1 MAINVLFPLPLGL
14 QRQLTVA
21 CVSVCLHPG
30 WIFVKSLRLAA
41 IVGVLIVQ
49 KDEGDDS
56 GAAGMEA
63 RHPFSVWE
71 NYTQGLISA
80 CGNSKVVSAEK
91 IHISC

>member
-21 CVSVCLHPG
+21 CVSVCLHPD

-41 IVGVLIVQ
+41 IVGVPIVQ

-63 RHPFSVWE
+63 SVGCQASLQRVGKLHPGTDFSVWE
-71 NYTQGLISA
+71 F
-80 CGNSKVVSAEK
+80 
-91 IHISC
+91 